1 MKRILYISNPMATT
15 AKKIKKTGDEVAT
28 GVQAS
33 FAVIKTGG
41 KQYRVSS
48 GTTITIEKMSDEHKV
63 GDKVEFG
70 EVIMK
75 DNGSETVL
83 GTPTIAGAKVS
94 GEIAEIGRD
103 AKVIIMRYKQKSR
116 SGNAKNGHRQPHVKV
131 RITAIA

>member
-1 MKRILYISNPMATT
+1 MATT
-15 AKKIKKTGDEVAT
+15 AKKTKNSEGAAAT
-28 GVQAS
+28 TA

-70 EVIMK
+70 EVIMR

-131 RITAIA
+131 LITAIA

>member
-1 MKRILYISNPMATT
+1 MATT
-15 AKKIKKTGDEVAT
+15 AKKTKNADGAVAT
-28 GVQAS
+28 AA

-41 KQYRVSS
+41 KQYRVAS

-75 DNGSETVL
+75 DNGTETVL